1 MLYIYLIFYQIMSTL
16 VNAHLLGNGK
26 NRISFCG
33 VQARNLRIHEMGMQ
47 ISDNNVHYGK
57 EWTNVLKNI

>member
-1 MLYIYLIFYQIMSTL
+1 MPIYLAMEKNSILFY
-16 VNAHLLGNGK
+16 
-26 NRISFCG
+26 G

-57 EWTNVLKNI
+57 G

>member
-1 MLYIYLIFYQIMSTL
+1 MLYIYLIFYQIISTL

-57 EWTNVLKNI
+57 E